1 MAFNNVSRAVAM
13 SFFLLIPV
21 ISFKYSKAQMVP
33 ALFVFGD
40 SLVDVGNN
48 NYLPFSIAKAD
59 FPNNGIDY
67 PARIP
72 TGRFSNGKVIA
83 DFLAEKVGLPTSP
96 PYLSFL
102 SNNNKRPFL
111 TGVNFASGASGILNS
126 TGQSLG
132 MVIPLTKQVDYYASV
147 HKDLLEK
154 LGSSG
159 AQNYLSKS
167 LFAIDTGS
175 NDVLSYSDSSDLRE
189 KSTPQQYVGLMI
201 RTLKSQMKRL
211 YIYGARKFLI
221 PGVASVGCA
230 PSRRIENRA
239 GECNE
244 ELNALSIK
252 YNEGLKS
259 MLLKLKSKLKDIN
272 YSYFDAYSFTQNII
286 QKPAAYGFSE
296 VKAACCGLGRLNAD
310 VPCIPIS
317 TYCSNRSNH
326 VFWDIVHPTEAT
338 ARLVVNTIFDGPSR
352 YSFPINIKQLIAV

>member
-1 MAFNNVSRAVAM
+1 
-13 SFFLLIPV
+13 
-21 ISFKYSKAQMVP
+21 MVP
-33 ALFVFGD
+33 ALFVLGD

-96 PYLSFL
+96 PYLSLL

-211 YIYGARKFLI
+211 YIYDARKFLI

-286 QKPAAYGFSE
+286 QKPAAYGTTCSVIRNWLKGLIRSQKVLKYANILVSFSGFLRLKLLA
-296 VKAACCGLGRLNAD
+296 VVSGRLNAD

-326 VFWDIVHPTEAT
+326 GFGI
-338 ARLVVNTIFDGPSR
+338 
-352 YSFPINIKQLIAV
+352 

>member
-1 MAFNNVSRAVAM
+1 MGSTTPPEYQ
-13 SFFLLIPV
+13 L
-21 ISFKYSKAQMVP
+21 
-33 ALFVFGD
+33 G
-40 SLVDVGNN
+40 
-48 NYLPFSIAKAD
+48 
-59 FPNNGIDY
+59 
-67 PARIP
+67 
-72 TGRFSNGKVIA
+72 FSNGKVIA

-96 PYLSFL
+96 PYLSLL

-126 TGQSLG
+126 TGYGNPFDKTSGL
-132 MVIPLTKQVDYYASV
+132 LASV

-201 RTLKSQMKRL
+201 HTLKSQMKRL
-211 YIYGARKFLI
+211 YIYDARKFLI

-286 QKPAAYGFSE
+286 QKPAAYGTTCSVIRNWLKGLIRSQKVLKYANILVSFS
-296 VKAACCGLGRLNAD
+296 GFLRLKLLA
-310 VPCIPIS
+310 
-317 TYCSNRSNH
+317 
-326 VFWDIVHPTEAT
+326 
-338 ARLVVNTIFDGPSR
+338 VVSGG
-352 YSFPINIKQLIAV
+352 